1 MKEFDLIILGGGPA
15 GEKAAAKAAYFNKSV
30 ALIEKA
36 KNPGGAGV
44 HTGTLPSKTLKETA
58 LFLSGK
64 NDKGIFGID
73 KNLRREV
80 SIEDFYYRKNLAIQ
94 SEVEAINQNLKNH
107 KITVFKGEASFID
120 NSTINVQGQ
129 KDVQVKGKYILI
141 ATGSEP
147 FHPKHI
153 PFDFQRVHDSDSIL
167 SLERFPRSICIL
179 GGGVIGSEYTTI
191 FSTKEIPVTLIDT
204 RDELLPFLDHEVSRA
219 LENSMIS
226 DNVSLILNE
235 SVESVHLPKDAN
247 QDLEIR
253 LGSGQVLHAD
263 MFLFAAGRSGASGNL
278 SLEKAGLKT
287 GKRGCIEVNEN
298 YQTKIPNIYAAGDII
313 GFPALAST
321 SMDQGRI
328 AVSHMFQTEGHKE
341 LSRLFPYGI
350 YTIPEVSMVGISE
363 EEAKDRGLA
372 IVTGKSHYANTTR
385 GRILGL
391 EEGFLKLVASKEQ
404 GEILGVHII
413 GQMATEIIHYGLTL
427 VERKLHLE
435 DITAEVFNYP
445 TLHDLYKYAAYDALG
460 NLAGHKLKES

>member
-36 KNPGGAGV
+36 KNPGGAGI

-73 KNLRREV
+73 RNLRRDV
-80 SIEDFYYRKNLAIQ
+80 SIKDFYYRKNLAIK
-94 SEVEAINQNLKNH
+94 SEVEAINQNLENH
-107 KITVFKGEASFID
+107 KITVFNGEASFID
-120 NSTINVQGQ
+120 NTTIQVIGKEEVQI
-129 KDVQVKGKYILI
+129 KGKYILI
-141 ATGSEP
+141 ATGSKP
-147 FHPKHI
+147 FHPTHI
-153 PFDFQRVHDSDSIL
+153 PFDFRRVHDSDSIL
-167 SLERFPRSICIL
+167 SLERFPNSICIL

-191 FSTKEIPVTLIDT
+191 FSTKEIPVTLIDS
-204 RDELLPFLDHEVSRA
+204 RNELLPFLDHEVSKA
-219 LENSMIS
+219 LEESMIN

-235 SVESVHLPKDAN
+235 SVESVHVPEATDD
-247 QDLEIR
+247 DLEIH

-263 MFLFAAGRSGASGNL
+263 MFLFAAGRSGASENL
-278 SLEKAGLKT
+278 SLEKVGLAA
-287 GKRGCIEVNEN
+287 GKRGSLEVNEN
-298 YQTKIPNIYAAGDII
+298 YQTKVPNIYAAGDII

-328 AVSHMFQTEGHKE
+328 AVSHMFATEGHKK

-363 EEAKDRGLA
+363 EDAIDRGLS

-391 EEGFLKLVASKEQ
+391 EDGFLKLIASKEQ

>member
-1 MKEFDLIILGGGPA
+1 M
-15 GEKAAAKAAYFNKSV
+15 
-30 ALIEKA
+30 
-36 KNPGGAGV
+36 
-44 HTGTLPSKTLKETA
+44 
-58 LFLSGK
+58 
-64 NDKGIFGID
+64 
-73 KNLRREV
+73 
-80 SIEDFYYRKNLAIQ
+80 
-94 SEVEAINQNLKNH
+94 
-107 KITVFKGEASFID
+107 
-120 NSTINVQGQ
+120 
-129 KDVQVKGKYILI
+129 
-141 ATGSEP
+141 
-147 FHPKHI
+147 
-153 PFDFQRVHDSDSIL
+153 
-167 SLERFPRSICIL
+167 
-179 GGGVIGSEYTTI
+179 
-191 FSTKEIPVTLIDT
+191 
-204 RDELLPFLDHEVSRA
+204 
-219 LENSMIS
+219 
-226 DNVSLILNE
+226 
-235 SVESVHLPKDAN
+235 
-247 QDLEIR
+247 
-253 LGSGQVLHAD
+253 
-263 MFLFAAGRSGASGNL
+263 
-278 SLEKAGLKT
+278 EKAGLAT
-287 GKRGCIEVNEN
+287 GKRGCIEVNDN
-298 YQTKIPNIYAAGDII
+298 YQTEVPNIYAAGDII

-460 NLAGHKLKES
+460 NLAGYKLKES